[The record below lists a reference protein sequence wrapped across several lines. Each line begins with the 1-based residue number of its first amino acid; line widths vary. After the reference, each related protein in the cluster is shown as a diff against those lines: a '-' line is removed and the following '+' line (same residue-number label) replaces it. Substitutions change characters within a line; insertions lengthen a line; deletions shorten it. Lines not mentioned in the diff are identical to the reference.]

1 MDVDDE
7 YIYTDNNIGEQ
18 AGYYHATDYALP
30 YVSKWSRVI
39 DDDLVARMLSHM
51 NCSYMGEPGMPPTLL
66 SLKRH
71 AQSLAVLIQYLQPSV
86 TTGAVDGMVLGDFD
100 PFGYVVD
107 GVQGAAQDND
117 GNAMPA
123 AARTYVDNAAR
134 RLNNGE
140 AFDWLH
146 DLNNPYFN
154 DDPDHHRPL
163 NALMN
168 EVRASHDLTGV
179 KFHCPLTDIVPRG
192 LKEDISRSKVYLNP
206 ADAVS
211 RSYASHHNLVMH
223 ANECLELLDH
233 EYSATGGLLSVIP
246 PDGEGLD
253 RADFEAAKNTLLG
266 QLLLHTQGMYLRMHE
281 FELDMGNMRDALAKD
296 ALVPMQSL
304 RTGGPDATSGREIV
318 VNQDRFVIVNANNDT
333 WKYMQDDFDVKELQ
347 RQAIEKVYREGGAS
361 GEAQWLQE
369 RGGDLHARGIVALDY
384 TTRYYRL
391 MGAGHSTIFIAPGFG
406 LLPSTEQTPKNEQNR
421 GLLSLVQPR
430 WPERV
435 SEWERKY
442 KKQIADAT
450 ALTRDNFDLRRE
462 RDDKQ
467 EQIDALQHSL
477 DAAQAA
483 KKAADN
489 ALAGVRRGGGEG
501 QELTSAERRR
511 ARANF
516 TDQYEALQQQFL
528 TAQANLDA
536 AERERRDAELQAAV
550 QRDDD
555 LSRRNNEL
563 RDFLAQIQDTMTLEQ
578 IESPALTMLIRT
590 ARDSRFAATPARAA
604 GDRGKGPAPRPG
616 VRFAPGS

>member
-1 MDVDDE
+1 MDVDGE
-7 YIYTDNNIGEQ
+7 YIKTDNNVGEQ
-18 AGYYHATDYALP
+18 KGYYHATDYALP

-39 DDDLVARMLSHM
+39 DDEVVSHMLAHM
-51 NCSYMGEPGMPPTLL
+51 NCSYLGEPGMPPTLQ

-86 TTGAVDGMVLGDFD
+86 STGAVDGKVLGDFD
-100 PFGYVVD
+100 PNGYVLT
-107 GVQGAAQDND
+107 GVQGVARDTAGND
-117 GNAMPA
+117 IPA
-123 AARTYVDNAAR
+123 AARTYVDGAAR

-168 EVRASHDLTGV
+168 EVKSSHDLTGT

-192 LKEDISRSKVYLNP
+192 LKEDVTRNNIYLNP
-206 ADAVS
+206 SDAIS
-211 RSYASHHNLVMH
+211 RNYASHLNLVMH

-233 EYSATGGLLSVIP
+233 EFSATGGLLSIIP

-253 RADFEAAKNTLLG
+253 KADFEAAKNTLLG

-281 FELDMGNMRDALAKD
+281 FELDVGNMRDALAKD
-296 ALVPMQSL
+296 ALVPMQSQ
-304 RTGGPDATSGREIV
+304 RSSGPDASSGREII
-318 VNQDRFVIVNANNDT
+318 VNQDRFVIVNAGNDT

-361 GEAQWLQE
+361 GEAQWLQD

-406 LLPSTEQTPKNEQNR
+406 LLPSTEQTPKNERNP
-421 GLLSLVQPR
+421 GLVGLVQPR

-442 KKQIADAT
+442 KQQIADAT
-450 ALTRDNFDLRRE
+450 ALARANFDLRRE
-462 RDDKQ
+462 TDDKQ
-467 EQIDALQHSL
+467 EQIDALQHAL

-483 KKAADN
+483 KQAADDAVTGASSVAGQDLSDAQRQQARATLLDRYA
-489 ALAGVRRGGGEG
+489 ALQR
-501 QELTSAERRR
+501 QLTS
-511 ARANF
+511 
-516 TDQYEALQQQFL
+516 
-528 TAQANLDA
+528 AQANLDA
-536 AERERRDAELQAAV
+536 AERARRDAELHAAL

-563 RDFLAQIQDTMTLEQ
+563 RDFLAQIQDTMSTQNITNPVLAQ
-578 IESPALTMLIRT
+578 LVQT
-590 ARDSRFAATPARAA
+590 ARASRFAATSAPATGRRPRATA
-604 GDRGKGPAPRPG
+604 ATAG
-616 VRFAPGS
+616 VRFATGSS